1 LVTPRKVNDADIFAF
16 PFIPPHQPWV
26 DWLANCGTVK
36 NRRIPPAIL
45 NRVIAR
51 LRQLLK
57 LRHDIIPP
65 KVEQQEQEP
74 RLIGNRFTAAI
85 GVVLTGYV
93 AALSLR
99 AAFWQSPHHFHW
111 LLPLNALLSARLTLA
126 VNVVLYASLLW
137 LCVVFPR
144 SLRGKERVLVAGWVP
159 GVLLSP
165 IQRMVS
171 ASLAAVIQYVKA
183 ASIMIAFFAAV
194 AILLEGPVSGSAPPE
209 GTVPE

>member
-1 LVTPRKVNDADIFAF
+1 MEQEQKP
-16 PFIPPHQPWV
+16 
-26 DWLANCGTVK
+26 
-36 NRRIPPAIL
+36 
-45 NRVIAR
+45 RVI
-51 LRQLLK
+51 
-57 LRHDIIPP
+57 
-65 KVEQQEQEP
+65 
-74 RLIGNRFTAAI
+74 GTRFTASI

-111 LLPLNALLSARLTLA
+111 LLPLDALLPARPTLA
-126 VNVVLYASLLW
+126 VNVALYAWLFW

-144 SLRGKERVLVAGWVP
+144 ALHGKERVLVAGWVP

-165 IQRMVS
+165 IQGMVS
-171 ASLAAVIQYVKA
+171 ASLAAAIQYVKA
-183 ASIMIAFFAAV
+183 ASIMVAFFAAV